1 MNDIIFNSFHY
12 YEEKKKI
19 YKDLTKNKY
28 KIYKDND
35 SINKRKM
42 YDDLDVPVIYFNN
55 LDKTVMISQIQILGT
70 YENNLF
76 IWENN
81 INNNIKEGFIRL
93 NKKILDYAWGS
104 NNPFLKKIFLNLFF
118 LYM

>member
-1 MNDIIFNSFHY
+1 
-12 YEEKKKI
+12 
-19 YKDLTKNKY
+19 
-28 KIYKDND
+28 
-35 SINKRKM
+35 M

-104 NNPFLKKIFLNLFF
+104 NNPFLKKIFLNNKIKINKDDMKILINIILSITKKEFYIKEINKNKIIYYLLEKCK
-118 LYM
+118 LY